1 MLAKNDDHAQLPVP
15 TSEPCQDEHDKAFL
29 KPAWMEVEDVVSRFT
44 ETVQDG
50 AHALSTTVST

>member
-1 MLAKNDDHAQLPVP
+1 MLAKNDDRARLPVP
-15 TSEPCQDEHDKAFL
+15 TSEPRQDENDKAFL
-29 KPAWMEVEDVVSRFT
+29 KPDWMEVEDVVGRFT

>member
-1 MLAKNDDHAQLPVP
+1 MP
-15 TSEPCQDEHDKAFL
+15 TSEPRQDENDKAFL
-29 KPAWMEVEDVVSRFT
+29 KPDWMEVEDVVGRFT